1 MVDFGNEIK
10 SRIKLLQ
17 RWISE
22 ENIGGI
28 YLTPGDNF
36 YYSSGFNAD
45 SMERL
50 LAVIIT
56 AERSVMVSPLML
68 EDQIRGTPW
77 PGEIVTWKDGEDPY
91 KCVLEV
97 FTNGRIETLAVENRI
112 GYSDVLRFKKMG
124 VKKFKFS
131 DSMFNSL
138 RITKT
143 KNEIELISMAIRL
156 SEASY
161 VKALEEV
168 HRGMT
173 EVELAGILEYQFKLN
188 SLQSVAFE
196 SIVAFG
202 ENAAIPHHVPSGR
215 KLRSGS

>member
-1 MVDFGNEIK
+1 MVDFENEIK

-17 RWISE
+17 RWVSK

-77 PGEIVTWKDGEDPY
+77 PGEI
-91 KCVLEV
+91 
-97 FTNGRIETLAVENRI
+97 
-112 GYSDVLRFKKMG
+112 
-124 VKKFKFS
+124 
-131 DSMFNSL
+131 
-138 RITKT
+138 IT
-143 KNEIELISMAIRL
+143 
-156 SEASY
+156 
-161 VKALEEV
+161 
-168 HRGMT
+168 
-173 EVELAGILEYQFKLN
+173 
-188 SLQSVAFE
+188 
-196 SIVAFG
+196 
-202 ENAAIPHHVPSGR
+202 
-215 KLRSGS
+215 